1 MMKKIFFLLYTFTI
15 NILQAQTTITY
26 NYTDL
31 NGYSCKSQLLIMGK
45 ESIFIIDDPRKE
57 VNSTNSLGEPYKL
70 YNDKWSRI
78 FYKNSNTV
86 LTRIPIYGKEIV
98 YSCNEQ
104 KVKLKKNFKT
114 IANYECQ
121 EAEVVKGNRVYS
133 VWFHKNIPINYGP
146 VNLNGIPGLIV
157 EISDSSNSK
166 FKISLEGIS
175 KTIDQ
180 EKFDRYKD
188 FILSKKALT
197 CDNYKKEIVDLL
209 KNTKIKNYAIM
220 AQYDSKI
227 NYAEDQSYF
236 TKHIVD
242 IPDNLVKE
250 LQKIR
255 Q

>member
-1 MMKKIFFLLYTFTI
+1 MKKIFILLFTFTLST
-15 NILQAQTTITY
+15 LQAQTTITY

-31 NGYSCKSQLLIMGK
+31 NGYSCKSELLIKGK
-45 ESIFIIDDPRKE
+45 ESVFTIEDSRKD
-57 VNSTNSLGEPYKL
+57 VNNTNSLGEAYKL

-78 FYKNSNTV
+78 FYKGDNTV

-104 KVKLKKNFKT
+104 RVTLKKNFKT
-114 IANYECQ
+114 IAKYECQ
-121 EAEVVKGNRVYS
+121 EAEVIKGNRVYS
-133 VWFHKNIPINYGP
+133 VWFCKNIPISHGP
-146 VNLNGIPGLIV
+146 LNLHRIPGLVV
-157 EISDSSNSK
+157 EVSDTSNSK
-166 FKISLEGIS
+166 FKISLEAVS

-180 EKFDRYKD
+180 EKFTKYKD
-188 FILSKKALT
+188 FILSKKVLT

-209 KNTKIKNYAIM
+209 KNTKIKNYAIL
-220 AQYDSKI
+220 AQHDAKI

-250 LQKIR
+250 LQKIK